1 MMKSSGRRVAQILAL
16 ALFVPAVGACV
27 TKPVVQPASGAPT
40 VAPAL
45 TVERFLR
52 AAAAEDLDTMARLFG
67 TADGPVIERDK
78 REDVE
83 RRMSLLARG
92 LKHQDFRL
100 ITEGEIP
107 GRSGTAVRVRGI
119 VTQDGEEK
127 PVPFVVVRSD
137 GGWLIEQIGLEALTT
152 QS

>member
-1 MMKSSGRRVAQILAL
+1 MLKSNGRRIAQLLGLVLMMTGA
-16 ALFVPAVGACV
+16 GACV

-67 TADGPVIERDK
+67 TADGSVVERDK

-83 RRMSLLARG
+83 RRMSLLARV
-92 LKHQDFRL
+92 LKHEDFRL

-107 GRSGTAVRVRGI
+107 GRSGQAVRVRGI
-119 VTQDGEEK
+119 VTQDREEK
-127 PVPFVVVRSD
+127 LVPFVVVRSE